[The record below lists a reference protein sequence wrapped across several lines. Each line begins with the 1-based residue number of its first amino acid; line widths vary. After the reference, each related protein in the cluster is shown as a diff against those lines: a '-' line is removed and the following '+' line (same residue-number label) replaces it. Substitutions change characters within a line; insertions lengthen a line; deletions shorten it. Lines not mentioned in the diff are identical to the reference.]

1 MVSGAVIGG
10 LVATEGLVPHFFQE
24 LLGISGNWTLLIG
37 GLILIVT
44 LIQNPEGVA
53 GTTSRKRQE
62 AKRAAA
68 AAAANDR
75 RSNSQ
80 VLAAGGAT
88 AMVRE
93 P

>member
-1 MVSGAVIGG
+1 VIGG

-24 LLGISGNWTLLIG
+24 ILGISGNWTLLIG

-53 GTTSRKRQE
+53 GTAHRKRQV

-68 AAAANDR
+68 AASGKAA
-75 RSNSQ
+75 SAGPA
-80 VLAAGGAT
+80 LATGGPT
-88 AMVRE
+88 AMVTE